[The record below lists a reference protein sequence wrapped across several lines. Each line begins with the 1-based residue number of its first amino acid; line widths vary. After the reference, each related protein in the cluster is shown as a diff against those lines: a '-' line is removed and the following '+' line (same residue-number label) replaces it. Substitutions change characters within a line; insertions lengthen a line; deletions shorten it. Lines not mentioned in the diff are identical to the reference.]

1 MLKIGLTGGI
11 GCGKTTVTRLF
22 EQLKIPVIDADVI
35 AHQCVEPGQPAL
47 DILKD
52 RFGTHILQSNGQLNR
67 AFLRDQVFSSPQQK
81 KLLESI
87 MHPLIYQRI
96 DEHVKTLGHQHP
108 YCILSIPLLLET
120 KQTRLVDRV
129 LVIDCPEAQ
138 QRQRV
143 RQRDQLSDARIDSI
157 ITSQVSRKQR
167 LSQAD
172 DIIDN
177 SDSLDSLAEQVKK
190 LHNQYLNLS

>member
-22 EQLKIPVIDADVI
+22 EQLNIPVIDADVI
-35 AHQCVEPGQPAL
+35 AHQCVEPGQPVL

-157 ITSQVSRKQR
+157 IASQVSRKQR